1 MNTTFE
7 TFNKTNRLRLFG
19 NEDAGREDDNRLA
32 SYYYKTH
39 QYEDIMSNLSM
50 QIVTGEKGTGKSALL
65 KIAYLESECN
75 DIVPIWIRLD
85 DLSEL
90 YDEILHSEN
99 LYSLKTLWKRAISK
113 LVVMKA
119 ASHMNF
125 ILAED
130 YRKAIQ

>member
-65 KIAYLESECN
+65 KIAYLDRN
-75 DIVPIWIRLD
+75 VM
-85 DLSEL
+85 
-90 YDEILHSEN
+90 IL
-99 LYSLKTLWKRAISK
+99 
-113 LVVMKA
+113 
-119 ASHMNF
+119 F
-125 ILAED
+125 
-130 YRKAIQ
+130 QFG